1 MCEGCCQCPIIPSDV
16 PRQCGDPTISRI
28 YSSSTVMCPT
38 IAKITRSNMHR
49 PVVANASRRTADPGA
64 DESPG
69 LDALNSLIP
78 TSFVPTSAPAIDR
91 GNISV
96 HLPCPSSIHGTA
108 LFLFLLADFHMSFT
122 ISAETIFQVLVC
134 KSKTLGMLFQAQ
146 AKSKPRCFSF
156 SFGSRHFCNKKL
168 VFTSCTKV
176 IIWLKGIQ

>member
-1 MCEGCCQCPIIPSDV
+1 MSQDNAEIPPSPGFTPPQQSCV
-16 PRQCGDPTISRI
+16 PPSLKSLGQTCIAQWLPMLVAEQRI
-28 YSSSTVMCPT
+28 Q
-38 IAKITRSNMHR
+38 
-49 PVVANASRRTADPGA
+49 A

-108 LFLFLLADFHMSFT
+108 LFLFLVADFHMSFT